1 VCSND
6 VGSKADDLLLM
17 LPRNGTEDGGT
28 NFTQALRLLQQE
40 LENTWVTE
48 R

>member
-6 VGSKADDLLLM
+6 VGSKADDLLQM
-17 LPRNGTEDGGT
+17 LPTDATEDGGT

-40 LENTWVTE
+40 LESTWVTE